1 VVAPVFPFELAELL
15 EGRRIIMT
23 RLELDPAETGMLREV
38 LESFL
43 SDLRLEVADTEK
55 MAFRE
60 GLKKKEVFLKDVL
73 TRLKGAEA

>member
-1 VVAPVFPFELAELL
+1 
-15 EGRRIIMT
+15 MT
-23 RLELDPAETGMLREV
+23 HLDLNPTEKEMLREV

-60 GLKKKEVFLKDVL
+60 DLKKKEVFLKDVL
-73 TRLKGAEA
+73 GRLKMASA

>member
-1 VVAPVFPFELAELL
+1 
-15 EGRRIIMT
+15 MT
-23 RLELDPAETGMLREV
+23 RLELNPTETEMMREV

-73 TRLKGAEA
+73 GRLRMADA